1 VQPGDDTY
9 NAGQE
14 GLHGKDC
21 EHKRSPRAP
30 GRCDRFLRS
39 RFFKIIIITIIS
51 VPALFGIFFALPQ
64 VIEKGKFVS
73 PLAQCVHYLFAVW
86 AACQFL
92 YNFCMTSFSDAGGT
106 RQIKPTYETTGQFE
120 MVIGGKDDQ
129 PSRRSL
135 LYAPNYCEHCQH
147 WKPPRAHHCSICTR
161 CVLRMDHHCPFT
173 GNCIG
178 VRNHGHFLLMYFF
191 AFVGLA
197 YSLGMCGYV
206 IFASEG
212 ATNSSDWRKHLSH
225 LGPGL
230 GSFLTSITIRI
241 LVSAGFE
248 VATQFAISIVAIIAV
263 LVFGCSACYVAFTG
277 STIIEQQFPM
287 KEYVQIKPEIYC
299 PLGPG
304 FYKQQPWYQNLL
316 ILLGPKWW
324 YRILLPT
331 KGGVI
336 DLSPGVSPKPSQAGI
351 AALKER
357 IEQVESQGVE
367 HEVSSCRDLGINPGP
382 AESQAANAV

>member
-1 VQPGDDTY
+1 
-9 NAGQE
+9 
-14 GLHGKDC
+14 
-21 EHKRSPRAP
+21 
-30 GRCDRFLRS
+30 
-39 RFFKIIIITIIS
+39 
-51 VPALFGIFFALPQ
+51 
-64 VIEKGKFVS
+64 
-73 PLAQCVHYLFAVW
+73 
-86 AACQFL
+86 
-92 YNFCMTSFSDAGGT
+92 
-106 RQIKPTYETTGQFE
+106 
-120 MVIGGKDDQ
+120 
-129 PSRRSL
+129 
-135 LYAPNYCEHCQH
+135 
-147 WKPPRAHHCSICTR
+147 
-161 CVLRMDHHCPFT
+161 
-173 GNCIG
+173 
-178 VRNHGHFLLMYFF
+178 MYFF

-206 IFASEG
+206 MFASEG

-351 AALKER
+351 AGLKER